1 MKVGQLL
8 PEEMENDPEP
18 YFIFPIHNLQYFM
31 GYFIVSPDL
40 ERLNQLNIKSWLVN
54 ISSMLENWRVK
65 QKLKITVER
74 LENLYMTDM
83 LTGLYNRR
91 GYGNHFQTYYEE
103 SLKNKSSIAV
113 FLIDMDNRELFIS
126 TSGDAI
132 YYLTDERLDSI
143 LDTAYE
149 YVSEE
154 RYADVFRAMINQTS
168 EYYSRGIDEQQYT
181 FDRDTGKIVYYRE
194 PKRIS
199 LLEGILAAA
208 AGLLSALGLGG
219 AVKSKYNMKSGK
231 YSYSLAGNSDLRL
244 SNRQDVFV
252 RKFVSSRNIPKN
264 PPSSGGRSSGG
275 YSRPHRSTIHTGSG
289 GHTFGGR
296 GRKF

>member
-1 MKVGQLL
+1 MRKGNVRNNALL
-8 PEEMENDPEP
+8 
-18 YFIFPIHNLQYFM
+18 YLAVLVFICLSAFLGGGVKALASSNYDQVILSDRAGLLEGTQTTALLVNARELAQKT
-31 GYFIVSPDL
+31 GWDIRIVSTDDAGGRSA
-40 ERLNQLNIKSWLVN
+40 ERYAEDFFMDHYRIDNGV
-54 ISSMLENWRVK
+54 
-65 QKLKITVER
+65 
-74 LENLYMTDM
+74 
-83 LTGLYNRR
+83 
-91 GYGNHFQTYYEE
+91 
-103 SLKNKSSIAV
+103 V